1 MKKEKRRG
9 LPLKEILFGYLAL
22 SKILYW
28 IDMIAGA
35 EQGDFRN
42 AAGAVWIR
50 LIDRDILLVIIVI
63 LFVFLEKL
71 LMKKFKVNGI
81 LKHVLLYV
89 IGYVGMI
96 GLFYMYSGVL
106 SLFFSVD
113 FPPLMETIV
122 NNVVWYITV
131 IITLEIKVYFKT
143 KTKPDYDSAAQSA
156 EGEASESL
164 VPSFTDKL
172 AMLKSM
178 LDDGI
183 LTQAEF
189 DRKKERVLSEGN

>member
-71 LMKKFKVNGI
+71 LMKKFKVSGI